1 MKPALKQLLEAEFTK
16 VGFDPAA
23 TKKSKN
29 VKEGGS
35 NDSNG
40 IPRCDITSI
49 LDKNIINE
57 LNCTDGKTSWQN
69 RKIALESIIASCEN
83 SGYFIEANK
92 GTSEILKG
100 VKNRITDTQA
110 NLKPIAVTAI
120 GKIIASLSPE
130 SGCKYL
136 RVVSC
141 DLIGGLADNKN
152 SMRIATTAALQ
163 MAVTLN
169 APPGEGANA
178 PVANV
183 SLLNILLAP
192 LGEALTTTPI
202 GRLEILTWLLLHVET
217 IQIDCND
224 LTSPLVVAMQDKTA
238 IVRGLAEQFLG
249 NLVSKELISRD
260 QLDKATRSLAPAALR
275 TLQAPIEKMIH
286 KFNAKTLTTELSS
299 LTIVPEVSTE
309 ETPSVV
315 SNIVKP
321 TVRFYFILL
330 NLIINF

>member
-1 MKPALKQLLEAEFTK
+1 MKPALKVLLEAEFTK
-16 VGFDPAA
+16 VGYDPAA
-23 TKKSKN
+23 SKKSKI
-29 VKEGGS
+29 VKEGEVEISEEG
-35 NDSNG
+35 G

-49 LDKNIINE
+49 LDKNIITE
-57 LNCTDGKTSWQN
+57 LNFTDSKTSWQN
-69 RKIALESIIASCEN
+69 RKIALESIISSCEN

-92 GTSEILKG
+92 GTSEILKA
-100 VKNRITDTQA
+100 VKNRINDTQA

-120 GKIIASLSPE
+120 GKIIASLAPE

-136 RVVSC
+136 RVVSS

-152 SMRIATTAALQ
+152 AMRNATIAAMQ

-169 APPGEGANA
+169 ATPGEGADA

-202 GRLEILTWLLLHVET
+202 GRMEILTWLLLHVDS
-217 IQIDCND
+217 IQIDCSD
-224 LTSPLVVAMQDKTA
+224 LTTPLVVAMQDKTA

-260 QLDKATRSLAPAALR
+260 QLDKATRNLAPAALR
-275 TLQAPIEKMIH
+275 TLQAPIEKMIQS
-286 KFNAKTLTTELSS
+286 FNAKPLTTDLSNLAIES
-299 LTIVPEVSTE
+299 EVATE
-309 ETPSVV
+309 ETPPLLSNNSKSSV
-315 SNIVKP
+315 
-321 TVRFYFILL
+321 RYYFILL
-330 NLIINF
+330 